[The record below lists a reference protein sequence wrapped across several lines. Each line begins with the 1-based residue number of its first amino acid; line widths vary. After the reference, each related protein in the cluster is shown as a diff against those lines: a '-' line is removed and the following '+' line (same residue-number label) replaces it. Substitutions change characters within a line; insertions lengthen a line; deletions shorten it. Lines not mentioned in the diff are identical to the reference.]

1 VQQLFSLNQN
11 LVNFKALFSVS
22 SLSQEPFL
30 GIVVDQ
36 QTLDSGEALEFKS
49 ADKGLFSGDITQD
62 NNIATN
68 WYLVLKSAKPNKV
81 AVNIQSFPIP
91 GKPQQPQQD
100 LNPILHAV
108 ASHDSHG
115 SSSSWKIPSYRE
127 NRQLYLILGGI
138 VGVGL
143 MYVGYKYYY
152 LPRMLKRSK
161 SSKGHSKLDGNS
173 GERGDELLP
182 ELAEIGGSGIGLSG
196 DSKSPS
202 SLELEKSVES
212 IISQPLKVVENLQPV
227 PKVVTDDLGGDILQE
242 IEKQIE
248 NIKLPPV

>member
-1 VQQLFSLNQN
+1 
-11 LVNFKALFSVS
+11 
-22 SLSQEPFL
+22 
-30 GIVVDQ
+30 
-36 QTLDSGEALEFKS
+36 
-49 ADKGLFSGDITQD
+49 
-62 NNIATN
+62 
-68 WYLVLKSAKPNKV
+68 
-81 AVNIQSFPIP
+81 
-91 GKPQQPQQD
+91 
-100 LNPILHAV
+100 
-108 ASHDSHG
+108 
-115 SSSSWKIPSYRE
+115 
-127 NRQLYLILGGI
+127 
-138 VGVGL
+138 
-143 MYVGYKYYY
+143 
-152 LPRMLKRSK
+152 MLKRSK